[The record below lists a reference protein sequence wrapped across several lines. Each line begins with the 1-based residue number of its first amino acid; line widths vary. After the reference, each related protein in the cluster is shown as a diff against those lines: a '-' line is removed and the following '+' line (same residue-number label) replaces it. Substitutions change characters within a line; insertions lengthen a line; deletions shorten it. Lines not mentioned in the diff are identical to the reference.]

1 MRTEGLTRNRTH
13 RKGRGREVQARQ
25 RDRGR
30 KRGRERANER
40 TRQRIYRGRR
50 NKGK

>member
-13 RKGRGREVQARQ
+13 RKGRGREAQARQ

-30 KRGRERANER
+30 KRASER
-40 TRQRIYRGRR
+40 T
-50 NKGK
+50 NEAEDL

>member
-30 KRGRERANER
+30 KRSSER
-40 TRQRIYRGRR
+40 T
-50 NKGK
+50 NEAEDL